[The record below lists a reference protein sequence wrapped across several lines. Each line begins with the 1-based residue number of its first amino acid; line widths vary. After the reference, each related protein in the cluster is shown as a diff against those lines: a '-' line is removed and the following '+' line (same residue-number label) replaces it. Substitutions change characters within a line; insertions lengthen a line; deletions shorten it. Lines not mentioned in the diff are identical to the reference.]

1 MDWTI
6 QEEPKPARGKGQGAK
21 LCTGVPVGGRGPSS
35 VGDCGMSSLHGI
47 YLTSHTFIL
56 T

>member
-21 LCTGVPVGGRGPSS
+21 LCTGVPGVAEGLVALGIVG
-35 VGDCGMSSLHGI
+35 
-47 YLTSHTFIL
+47 
-56 T
+56 